1 MRSSHDPVGTSIGRG
16 PRIMSQLV
24 FDEKLSRQLEA
35 NYSRRDFQ
43 RRRRLVED
51 ALSARSGERILDV
64 GCGPGFYVSALLDVV
79 GPTGSVIGIDISA
92 DMVAMATK
100 RCEGHHNVAFHQ
112 APATKLPLDDSSFD
126 AALSIQVLEFVS
138 DVDAAL
144 AELHR
149 VLRPGG
155 RLVVWDVDW
164 STVSWHSDRPD
175 RMSHVLRA
183 WDNHLSHPYL
193 PRTLASRLKSAGFE
207 GVAFEA
213 HPFTTLE
220 YDHESYAVSIL
231 PAIAR
236 YVAGQDG
243 ITQEEATSWA
253 SEQAGLGESGR
264 FFFTCLQFSFNATRR

>member
-1 MRSSHDPVGTSIGRG
+1 MLASPYAKPIGRD
-16 PRIMSQLV
+16 PRFMSQLV

-43 RRRRLVED
+43 RRRRLVEN
-51 ALSARSGERILDV
+51 ALSAQAGERILDV
-64 GCGPGFYVSALLDVV
+64 GCGPGFYVSALLDAV
-79 GPTGSVIGIDISA
+79 GSTGAVIGIDISA

-100 RCEGHHNVAFHQ
+100 RCESHHNVGFHQ
-112 APATKLPLDDSSFD
+112 ASATKLPVDDSSFD
-126 AALSIQVLEFVS
+126 AALTVQVLEFID

-164 STVSWHSDRPD
+164 STVSWHSDHPE
-175 RMSHVLRA
+175 RMSHVLRV

-193 PRTLASRLKSAGFE
+193 PRTLVPRLTSAGFE
-207 GVAFEA
+207 GIGFEA
-213 HPFTTLE
+213 HAFTTIE
-220 YDHESYAVSIL
+220 YDQESYAVSIL

-243 ITQEEATSWA
+243 ITEDEAQSWA
-253 SEQAGLGESGR
+253 SEQRALGESGR

>member
-1 MRSSHDPVGTSIGRG
+1 MQCWRDGIAKPIGADP
-16 PRIMSQLV
+16 PIMSQLV

-51 ALSARSGERILDV
+51 ALSAQTGERILDV

-79 GPTGSVIGIDISA
+79 GSTGMVIGIDISA

-100 RCEGHHNVAFHQ
+100 RCESRPNVAFHQ
-112 APATKLPLDDSSFD
+112 ASATKLPVEDSSFD
-126 AALSIQVLEFVS
+126 AALSVQVLEFID

-149 VLRPGG
+149 ALRPGG

-175 RMSHVLRA
+175 RMSHVLRV

-193 PRTLASRLKSAGFE
+193 PRTLAPRLTSVGFE
-207 GVAFEA
+207 GIAFGA
-213 HPFTTLE
+213 HAFTTIE
-220 YDHESYAVSIL
+220 YDQESYAVSIL

-243 ITQEEATSWA
+243 ITEDEAQSWA
-253 SEQAGLGESGR
+253 SEQRALGENGR
-264 FFFTCLQFSFNATRR
+264 FFFTCLQFSFTATRR